1 METQAASQASSLTSW
16 SQNGLASDFIEVRSF
31 QVREFAEDFE
41 TRVNFFARERFEPL
55 RAKPFHG
62 ERSHDPTV
70 KQSALEHFPAH
81 RSLRRHVAHKPASK
95 GIARAGGIDYFLE
108 CKCRRS
114 KTIIPTATRAP
125 AID

>member
-70 KQSALEHFPAH
+70 HQSALDHVPAH
-81 RSLRRHVAHKPASK
+81 RSLPRHIAHKPASK
-95 GIARAGGIDYFLE
+95 GIPRAG
-108 CKCRRS
+108 
-114 KTIIPTATRAP
+114 
-125 AID
+125 AIDDILDATGRLA